1 MWWTLEGLPWQLGT
15 VPGVGDESSSRG
27 DMLRGTSIVM
37 SVGSIPV
44 GIMERNDTTDPDR
57 KLRFIRT
64 VNGIRV
70 KSRRWFDKTGAGEI
84 TSGNKT
90 KRDPGSYDLRSWTRP
105 GRFAGTRIWRPG
117 RK

>member
-1 MWWTLEGLPWQLGT
+1 MEGLPWQLGI
-15 VPGVGDESSSRG
+15 VPGVGDVSSSRG

-37 SVGSIPV
+37 SVGSIQV
-44 GIMERNDTTDPDR
+44 GIMERIDTTDPDR

-70 KSRRWFDKTGAGEI
+70 KSRFWFDKTGAREI

-90 KRDPGSYDLRSWTRP
+90 KIDQCSYDLRTWSRP
-105 GRFAGTRIWRPG
+105 GRFAGTRILRTG
-117 RK
+117 RKYD